1 MFSEML
7 KFSKVDWATSSMW
20 KAPLLNL
27 GFRHSR
33 YCFASWH
40 ASTWLSHTFFLSHG
54 SLAWLKLSLLQK
66 LVRGKIGGW
75 PAILT
80 HNFLISAAG
89 VAAPFG
95 LQVYHALEFSY
106 KKGYGNIYIYIQIT
120 HAQHTHICVYIY
132 IRYHIYIDHLILDM
146 SIQSTRMYR
155 YKK

>member
-1 MFSEML
+1 MESTIVESGFST
-7 KFSKVDWATSSMW
+7 FSI
-20 KAPLLNL
+20 LLRILTRINMT
-27 GFRHSR
+27 F
-33 YCFASWH
+33 
-40 ASTWLSHTFFLSHG
+40 SHFFLSHG

-106 KKGYGNIYIYIQIT
+106 KKGYGNIYIQIT
-120 HAQHTHICVYIY
+120 LAQHTHICVYIY
-132 IRYHIYIDHLILDM
+132 IYVTIYI
-146 SIQSTRMYR
+146 
-155 YKK
+155 